1 MTREVVSDKYLW
13 SAVQPGKIMEV
24 LSRKLCE

>member
-1 MTREVVSDKYLW
+1 VSDKYLW
-13 SAVQPGKIMEV
+13 SAVQPGTIMEV